1 MATKHH
7 KHSKTAKKGTAT
19 LNKRRNHVRL
29 SAAEK
34 KAFSDAVLA
43 LKNDVD
49 SVLHPGQQR
58 RYDDFVEV
66 HKNAMTGPGMFD
78 PMPHGTPLFYPWHR
92 VMLRQFELALQSA
105 ATDPTISLPYWDWD
119 MSGLSIPFTAD
130 FLGGDGDAAQGGRVV
145 IGPFAYAT
153 GKFPI
158 RVWDGPTGD
167 PGLRREFGEDATA
180 WLPSAS
186 DVAAGVAKTPYWPG
200 PSCFE
205 RVSEGGRH
213 NPVHRWG
220 GGKLGLAPSPNDPVF
235 FLHHAYLDLLWERWK
250 TQHPGLD
257 PYLPASGSPKYDLNA
272 TLVFNAPTKPPP
284 WTGSWTVKQT
294 LDPAGLGYT
303 YE

>member
-1 MATKHH
+1 MTWIAFSTLDRSEEHT
-7 KHSKTAKKGTAT
+7 SELQSRFGISYAVFCFNDTAT
-19 LNKRRNHVRL
+19 TEIYTLSLHDALPIWL

-119 MSGLSIPFTAD
+119 MSGLSTPFTAD

-167 PGLRREFGEDATA
+167 PGLRREFGEDA
-180 WLPSAS
+180 
-186 DVAAGVAKTPYWPG
+186 D
-200 PSCFE
+200 
-205 RVSEGGRH
+205 
-213 NPVHRWG
+213 
-220 GGKLGLAPSPNDPVF
+220 GK
-235 FLHHAYLDLLWERWK
+235 
-250 TQHPGLD
+250 
-257 PYLPASGSPKYDLNA
+257 
-272 TLVFNAPTKPPP
+272 
-284 WTGSWTVKQT
+284 
-294 LDPAGLGYT
+294 
-303 YE
+303 